1 MLAAAVLLLV
11 GLTLTI
17 RWCRTAYRPW
27 GSAAPH
33 ADSADEIAE
42 EPTSA
47 TPSSLQLTTLRY
59 LRGVAVGLVGG
70 FWAGALLTGP
80 AGRLIMRLLAVT
92 AGEDAQGKIT
102 EAEEVV
108 GRIDLG
114 GSLALYI
121 FGGILPGLL
130 SGLIYAVIRRW
141 LPGGI
146 LGGMTFGAL
155 HLVLAATRVD
165 PLRPDNPDFDIV
177 GPGWLAVATFGLAAI
192 VHGMAVAAIANRYS
206 QAFQADA
213 RTRRDRL
220 SVILPLLPPLLVLVP
235 GLFLVVPIVLGLFL
249 TLALSRVDAIVQ
261 ALRSRM
267 ALIAGRVVL
276 VGLAVIALPTTL
288 ADVADIVFR
297 EDTAAL
303 TQFSS

>member
-33 ADSADEIAE
+33 ADSAEEIAE

-70 FWAGALLTGP
+70 FWAGALVTGP

-108 GRIDLG
+108 GRIDLA

-121 FGGILPGLL
+121 LGGILPGLL
-130 SGLIYAVIRRW
+130 NGVIYVVIRRW

-192 VHGMAVAAIANRYS
+192 VHGMAVAAIANRYTRPFGLMRGVGGNDLRS
-206 QAFQADA
+206 SSRFFLRSSFLSLGSSSLSPSCWVSSSRWPCHGLMRSCERFAAAWHSLPGGSFSSASRSSRCRPLSPTWPTSFFA
-213 RTRRDRL
+213 RT
-220 SVILPLLPPLLVLVP
+220 LPP
-235 GLFLVVPIVLGLFL
+235 
-249 TLALSRVDAIVQ
+249 
-261 ALRSRM
+261 
-267 ALIAGRVVL
+267 
-276 VGLAVIALPTTL
+276 
-288 ADVADIVFR
+288 
-297 EDTAAL
+297 
-303 TQFSS
+303 

>member
-1 MLAAAVLLLV
+1 MSTCALFRDSRQGVAPIQRTTPRNTWLSHSGCRHGAAVGAAVRSRRHGHSSLNDTVVYISDGHSSHFPAARCEGNWAAIAAAFCKHANVQVMLAVAVLLLV

-33 ADSADEIAE
+33 ADSAEEIAE

-108 GRIDLG
+108 AA
-114 GSLALYI
+114 STSAAVWPST
-121 FGGILPGLL
+121 FSAASCPG
-130 SGLIYAVIRRW
+130 Y
-141 LPGGI
+141 
-146 LGGMTFGAL
+146 
-155 HLVLAATRVD
+155 
-165 PLRPDNPDFDIV
+165 
-177 GPGWLAVATFGLAAI
+177 
-192 VHGMAVAAIANRYS
+192 
-206 QAFQADA
+206 
-213 RTRRDRL
+213 
-220 SVILPLLPPLLVLVP
+220 
-235 GLFLVVPIVLGLFL
+235 
-249 TLALSRVDAIVQ
+249 
-261 ALRSRM
+261 
-267 ALIAGRVVL
+267 
-276 VGLAVIALPTTL
+276 
-288 ADVADIVFR
+288 
-297 EDTAAL
+297 
-303 TQFSS
+303 

>member
-1 MLAAAVLLLV
+1 MSTCALFRDSRQGVAPIQRTTPRNAWLSHSRCRHGAAVGAAVRSRPHAHSSLNDTVVTIRTDTPVTFPRHDARENWAAIAAAFCKHANVQVMLAAAVLLLV

-33 ADSADEIAE
+33 ADSAEEIAE

-114 GSLALYI
+114 GSSAST
-121 FGGILPGLL
+121 FSAASCPG
-130 SGLIYAVIRRW
+130 Y
-141 LPGGI
+141 
-146 LGGMTFGAL
+146 
-155 HLVLAATRVD
+155 
-165 PLRPDNPDFDIV
+165 
-177 GPGWLAVATFGLAAI
+177 
-192 VHGMAVAAIANRYS
+192 
-206 QAFQADA
+206 
-213 RTRRDRL
+213 
-220 SVILPLLPPLLVLVP
+220 
-235 GLFLVVPIVLGLFL
+235 
-249 TLALSRVDAIVQ
+249 
-261 ALRSRM
+261 
-267 ALIAGRVVL
+267 
-276 VGLAVIALPTTL
+276 
-288 ADVADIVFR
+288 
-297 EDTAAL
+297 
-303 TQFSS
+303 